1 MKDKIRWELRSREER
16 EDGPWT
22 EDWEFKEQDEKEVF
36 RPEERKMEFSRRRV
50 TDMPTNR
57 FVHIPNPA
65 RPEVETVLDN
75 MSNRV
80 IAVANAYIQEKCDKK
95 GNILERTLDH
105 QQQRGLKSLSRRVS
119 EKEIVVQKSD
129 KGGDLVVNTMENYIE
144 TMKPH
149 FESDPDLSWDQHAK
163 LEAELNALSIQLAR
177 VLRVGAKW
185 GHWTRVKSAVTSHN
199 GPIPLLSG
207 YPKTH
212 KDLSHLDPEDQ
223 HPLTKAT

>member
-1 MKDKIRWELRSREER
+1 MPHKFTTFEPIRVDKIKVSTEIMKDKIRWELRSREER
-16 EDGPWT
+16 EDRPWT
-22 EDWEFKEQDEKEVF
+22 EDMEFKEQDEKEVF

-119 EKEIVVQKSD
+119 EKEV
-129 KGGDLVVNTMENYIE
+129 
-144 TMKPH
+144 
-149 FESDPDLSWDQHAK
+149 
-163 LEAELNALSIQLAR
+163 
-177 VLRVGAKW
+177 
-185 GHWTRVKSAVTSHN
+185 
-199 GPIPLLSG
+199 
-207 YPKTH
+207 
-212 KDLSHLDPEDQ
+212 
-223 HPLTKAT
+223 